1 MGSIGRMDGF
11 RIAVAAIMIAGS
23 SAALAGKGSTTRISI
38 SGDALAAPIEIRDA
52 AIVNEFQIWAGP
64 GTRSCVA
71 GHCVEGA
78 EGFIVDWS
86 AGAVAAK
93 PSGLRRYQVSFFVE
107 DEESPAPP
115 KPERLAYV
123 VLYEYDPVRSQGF
136 VYLPGKGDQW
146 QELNWGSIY
155 RRLEGHW
162 FRATQA
168 WQDVVVPIISSR

>member
-1 MGSIGRMDGF
+1 MATKGGLRA
-11 RIAVAAIMIAGS
+11 AVAVIMIAGFP
-23 SAALAGKGSTTRISI
+23 AALAGKGSTSRISI
-38 SGDALAAPIEIRDA
+38 SGDTLAVPIEIRDA

-86 AGAVAAK
+86 AGALAAR
-93 PSGLRRYQVSFFVE
+93 PSGLRRCQVFFFVE
-107 DEESPAPP
+107 DEQSPAQP

-146 QELNWGSIY
+146 YELNSRSIY
-155 RRLEGHW
+155 RRLEGKW
-162 FRATQA
+162 FRASQA
-168 WQDVVVPIISSR
+168 WQDVVVPLISSR

>member
-1 MGSIGRMDGF
+1 MGSVDRL
-11 RIAVAAIMIAGS
+11 RAAVAVIMIAGFS
-23 SAALAGKGSTTRISI
+23 VALAAKGSTSRISI
-38 SGDALAAPIEIRDA
+38 SGGNLADSLEIREADV
-52 AIVNEFQIWAGP
+52 VNEFQIWAGP

-71 GHCVEGA
+71 GHCAEGS

-86 AGAVAAK
+86 AGAVSAR

-107 DEESPAPP
+107 GKQSPAQP

-123 VLYEYDPVRSQGF
+123 VLYEHDPVRSQGF

-162 FRATQA
+162 FRATRA
-168 WQDVVVPIISSR
+168 WQDVVVPLISSR